1 MKRIATIVSIAA
13 AVCWLVFVLLR
24 LSLGREVYVAYR
36 LEGWLLIVA
45 TLLVSLSVAF
55 WIAVWM
61 KGKHILVKLLLWFL
75 YIPLTLI
82 WLLVVFVADVMVTHT
97 ALFESDFEYKVCSND
112 PSYVVRGE
120 FDDTFEVI
128 YLYHREGVLEKP
140 VCWLDRYYNACI
152 EDLVVY
158 ENEDLVILRYHYSE
172 CASQM
177 DTFHLDGSLYSFQ
190 KEESMVQNP

>member
-1 MKRIATIVSIAA
+1 
-13 AVCWLVFVLLR
+13 
-24 LSLGREVYVAYR
+24 
-36 LEGWLLIVA
+36 
-45 TLLVSLSVAF
+45 
-55 WIAVWM
+55 
-61 KGKHILVKLLLWFL
+61 
-75 YIPLTLI
+75 
-82 WLLVVFVADVMVTHT
+82 
-97 ALFESDFEYKVCSND
+97 
-112 PSYVVRGE
+112 
-120 FDDTFEVI
+120 VI